1 MARFI
6 GEVQGKAK
14 TKASRLG
21 SEKSGLMAHV
31 RGWNV
36 GVFIRCEVVDGKDII
51 KIFRTNG
58 SNDPVIGEL
67 ITIMKED

>member
-1 MARFI
+1 MARFYGI
-6 GEVQGKAK
+6 IKGRSK
-14 TKASRLG
+14 TAATRLG
-21 SEKSGLMAHV
+21 SEQSGLIAHV

-67 ITIMKED
+67 ITIIKED